1 MLFTKNYTNFAYC
14 NYIKIMENKKEDIKI
29 LFKTL
34 DKTKLFVD
42 SCYKY
47 YKKNKKLSDKQFEV
61 LLEMYK
67 KITEN
72 N

>member
-1 MLFTKNYTNFAYC
+1 
-14 NYIKIMENKKEDIKI
+14 MENKKEDIKI